1 MVSDR
6 RISRPIFLGYL
17 NKLAQGQP
25 VPEQRLRQA
34 AHQFGLAI
42 DALLDGTE
50 RQHVKRDL
58 VTYTGINLAVIAEW
72 RASVDVEHA
81 SSRIDQAAL
90 GSSHNARVSGVMRTV
105 RSRRQPHPQVVL
117 IDARVSIDAGTAA
130 PPAERAVI
138 VENLE
143 NFLNLTG
150 TLALFPECGL
160 SPEWQDADILYG
172 NGNSVTNHLLTPV
185 LQQYQ
190 EIGCLFGP
198 DPGGVRM
205 CDTLY
210 QRGNLPPLRFLAP
223 ADLPDRLEAS
233 LRTIAKGQREQLA
246 IHIRRSPPCVHV
258 GGLIF
263 KTGSHLEQETYLI
276 PSPST
281 AESPNE
287 SGL

>member
-1 MVSDR
+1 MAQR
-6 RISRPIFLGYL
+6 RISQRQFLGYL
-17 NKLAQGQP
+17 DKLAAGEA
-25 VPEQRLRQA
+25 VPEQRLRQGA
-34 AHQFGLAI
+34 QQFGLAI
-42 DALLDGTE
+42 DTLLGGAQ

-58 VTYTGINLAVIAEW
+58 VTYAGIDPAVIDQW
-72 RASVDVEHA
+72 RATVEVEHA
-81 SSRIDQAAL
+81 TSRIDQAAL
-90 GSSHNARVSGVMRTV
+90 GNSHNARVSGVMLTV

-117 IDARVSIDAGTAA
+117 VDANGTIDAGTAA

-150 TLALFPECGL
+150 TLALLPECGL
-160 SPEWQDADILYG
+160 GPEWQDADILFG
-172 NGNSVTNHLLTPV
+172 SGNSITNHLLTPAF
-185 LQQYQ
+185 QQYR
-190 EIGCLFGP
+190 EIGCLFDP

-233 LRTIAKGQREQLA
+233 LRVIDKRQREQLA
-246 IHIRRSPPCVHV
+246 THIRRSPPCAHV

-263 KTGSHLEQETYLI
+263 KTGKHLEQETYLI

-281 AESPNE
+281 AEFPNE
-287 SGL
+287 SWI